1 MLNREVEH
9 VRIQQEYEDA
19 ARALVQWMDAKAG
32 SFAAVQ
38 ASPTSETLEEMDTEM
53 RSYFA
58 SYQAQEKQAKHQELL
73 DVQALF
79 ASIGTRLTTVGR
91 SFEPPEELSI
101 AAIER
106 WWEALERTEKEYEGF
121 MLMRLKNLK
130 KMENL
135 CALFDSKAGYP
146 HPNPDP
152 DH

>member
-146 HPNPDP
+146 HPDPDP
-152 DH
+152 DY